1 MSAQGMTPDQ
11 VNDFMALEPHIV
23 ALVKAAVKGQAPAV
37 HVLTAADLADVKES
51 AQHTPAVH
59 VIYGGYVVA
68 EAAGTSWRLDHK
80 WYVVAAVR
88 NVGTQKSGAAARKG
102 AGALGALVT
111 ARLAGE
117 KLPGASGP
125 LQLTTPPPARYAA
138 GFQYIPSA
146 FLVGT
151 VFKKQP

>member
-1 MSAQGMTPDQ
+1 MTIEQ

-23 ALVKAAVKGQAPAV
+23 ALVKKAVAGMKPAV
-37 HVLTAADLADVKES
+37 QVLTAADLTDVKES
-51 AQHTPAVH
+51 AQHTPAIH

-68 EAAGTSWRLDHK
+68 EDLRTTWRLRHK

-88 NVGTQKSGAAARKG
+88 NVAKQRSGETARAA
-102 AGALGALVT
+102 AGALGAAVT
-111 ARLAGE
+111 RALAGE
-117 KLPGASGP
+117 PLPGAAQTMR
-125 LQLTTPPPARYAA
+125 LVTPPPARYAA

-146 FLVGT
+146 FEVET